1 LQILFHDISYRW
13 VSGGETASS
22 RVGLSSG
29 RSNNPVHAS
38 STVSDSMKLRF
49 KAAISDHLF
58 TDASDLTEIKGSHS
72 MKMSHQLVM

>member
-1 LQILFHDISYRW
+1 
-13 VSGGETASS
+13 
-22 RVGLSSG
+22 
-29 RSNNPVHAS
+29 
-38 STVSDSMKLRF
+38 MKLRF